1 MGWGGGTHVMES
13 LLDSMNEALILS
25 DERRFVYRRMLKTL
39 TDLDW
44 DCVSEC
50 LGIDEVF
57 DLVVEEMYPE
67 WFHED

>member
-57 DLVVEEMYPE
+57 DLGVEEMYPE